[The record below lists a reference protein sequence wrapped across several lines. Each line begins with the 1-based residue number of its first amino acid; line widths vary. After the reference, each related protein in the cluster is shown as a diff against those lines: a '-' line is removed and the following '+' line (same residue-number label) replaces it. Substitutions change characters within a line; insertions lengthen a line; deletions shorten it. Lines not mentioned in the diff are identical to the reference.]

1 LIGAIEFFTQEFD
14 RRAGVR
20 CEINQYGSVGPG
32 SNLDPEQSTAVFR
45 IFQEILLNVRRHAR
59 ATRVWIDLR
68 GEDGYFIL
76 EVRDNGKG
84 MPRDQ
89 LKELE
94 GLGIL
99 GMRERALVFGGTV
112 SIESEPGR
120 GTRVEVRIP
129 SVEAPEG

>member
-1 LIGAIEFFTQEFD
+1 
-14 RRAGVR
+14 
-20 CEINQYGSVGPG
+20 
-32 SNLDPEQSTAVFR
+32 
-45 IFQEILLNVRRHAR
+45 
-59 ATRVWIDLR
+59 
-68 GEDGYFIL
+68 
-76 EVRDNGKG
+76 